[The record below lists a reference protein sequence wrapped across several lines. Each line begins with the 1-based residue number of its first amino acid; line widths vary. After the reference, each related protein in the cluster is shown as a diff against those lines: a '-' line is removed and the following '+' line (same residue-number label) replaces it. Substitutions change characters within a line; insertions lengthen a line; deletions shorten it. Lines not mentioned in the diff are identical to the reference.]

1 MPPIIDWCHEAYSGH
16 DSHPAG
22 RPPRPPSDGATVQR
36 RVRAVALMKMFVPA
50 DRLRL
55 VERHCPNPYD
65 LSLSKRTWET
75 QCNEYRQRCRVS
87 LPALAFLEFGI
98 AYEEE
103 PALFYLES
111 LCCEHRPAAIAQS
124 FLESLD

>member
-1 MPPIIDWCHEAYSGH
+1 MPPIIDWCHEAYSGRS
-16 DSHPAG
+16 SHPAG

-50 DRLRL
+50 DRLLL

-65 LSLSKRTWET
+65 TELSKRTWEK
-75 QCNEYRQRCRVS
+75 QCGAYRQRCRLS

-111 LCCEHRPAAIAQS
+111 LCCEHRPAAIAPS
-124 FLESLD
+124 FLESLY